1 MSDALGITLVQ
12 THIMKI
18 TSASEAGS
26 LEDFWQLRADSD
38 DSILFE
44 STAGQMVMTQALW
57 SGNGRSESDHSCNPA
72 SSCSGKRF
80 YKRVWFVSS
89 ISTEIVHGTDD

>member
-1 MSDALGITLVQ
+1 
-12 THIMKI
+12 MKVCY
-18 TSASEAGS
+18 E
-26 LEDFWQLRADSD
+26 RKADSD

-44 STAGQMVMTQALW
+44 SMAGQMVMTQALW
-57 SGNGRSESDHSCNPA
+57 TGNGRSESDHSCNPA

-89 ISTEIVHGTDD
+89 ISTKIVHETDD